1 MSFILDALRK
11 SDARRKQGNVPD
23 IHTPEPSGPPPR
35 RRGRFV
41 LWSAVA
47 LVVGLIAVIGLVLIL
62 RGGLPDMLSG
72 QVADD
77 EPVTDTSDELAP
89 SDPVEA
95 VAPDE
100 ATGTRDEASATDER
114 ARRPGDAAEETRAAR
129 RARALLRSED
139 AAEAPAQAEQES
151 EASAVDP
158 TRERRRRREPLEA
171 GQESSALREAR
182 QRETEPVSA
191 EVAAEEIARRLA
203 EAERSA
209 RDDASNAQADNSDT
223 SRERA
228 APARQPAAAAE
239 PDGSDNRGVAGYV
252 EAWDLPLSVRRSLP
266 ELVLNIHVYSQR
278 PSDRFVLI
286 NGERYV
292 EGDAVGDGVDL
303 VEIRREGAVVDF
315 RSHRF
320 LLRRQ

>member
-1 MSFILDALRK
+1 MSFLLDALRK

-23 IHTPEPSGPPPR
+23 IHAPEPSGPPPR
-35 RRGRFV
+35 RRGRFL
-41 LWSAVA
+41 LWSAVS

-62 RGGLPDMLSG
+62 QGGLPDILSG

-77 EPVTDTSDELAP
+77 APVTDASEEVVP
-89 SDPVEA
+89 SGPVEA

-100 ATGTRDEASATDER
+100 ATGTGER
-114 ARRPGDAAEETRAAR
+114 ARRPSEGAEETRAAR

-139 AAEAPAQAEQES
+139 AAEAPTQAEPQS
-151 EASAVDP
+151 QASAADP
-158 TRERRRRREPLEA
+158 TRERRRRRAPLEG
-171 GQESSALREAR
+171 GQDASALREAR

-203 EAERSA
+203 EADRRAS
-209 RDDASNAQADNSDT
+209 DDAANAQADNSDT
-223 SRERA
+223 SRERT
-228 APARQPAAAAE
+228 APARQPAAAPAE
-239 PDGSDNRGVAGYV
+239 PDESDNRGVAGYV

-292 EGDAVGDGVDL
+292 EGNPVGDGVEL

>member
-1 MSFILDALRK
+1 VSFILDALRK

-35 RRGRFV
+35 RRGRFL
-41 LWSAVA
+41 LWSALA
-47 LVVGLIAVIGLVLIL
+47 LVVGLIAVIGAVLIL
-62 RGGLPDMLSG
+62 RGGLPDKPSG
-72 QVADD
+72 QVAD
-77 EPVTDTSDELAP
+77 

-100 ATGTRDEASATDER
+100 ASGTGERTRRASE
-114 ARRPGDAAEETRAAR
+114 GAEETRAAR

-139 AAEAPAQAEQES
+139 TAEAPSQAEPES
-151 EASAVDP
+151 EASTVDP
-158 TRERRRRREPLEA
+158 TRERRRRRAPLDDR
-171 GQESSALREAR
+171 QDTSALREAR

-209 RDDASNAQADNSDT
+209 SDDAATAQADSSDT
-223 SRERA
+223 TRERA
-228 APARQPAAAAE
+228 APARQPAATPAE
-239 PDGSDNRGVAGYV
+239 SDEPDNRGLAGYV
-252 EAWDLPLSVRRSLP
+252 EAWDLPLSVRRNLP

-292 EGDAVGDGVDL
+292 EGESVGDGVDL

>member
-47 LVVGLIAVIGLVLIL
+47 LVVGLFAVMGTVLIL
-62 RGGLPDMLSG
+62 RGGLPDIVSG

-77 EPVTDTSDELAP
+77 EPVTDASDEIVP

-95 VAPDE
+95 VPPDE
-100 ATGTRDEASATDER
+100 ASGTSER
-114 ARRPGDAAEETRAAR
+114 ARRPSEGAEETRAAR
-129 RARALLRSED
+129 RARALLRSEET
-139 AAEAPAQAEQES
+139 AEAPAQAEPES
-151 EASAVDP
+151 EASAADP
-158 TRERRRRREPLEA
+158 TSERRRRRAPLEE
-171 GQESSALREAR
+171 GQDSSVVREAR

-209 RDDASNAQADNSDT
+209 SDDAANTQADNSNT
-223 SRERA
+223 TRERA
-228 APARQPAAAAE
+228 APARQPAVTSAE
-239 PDGSDNRGVAGYV
+239 PDESDNRGVAGYV
-252 EAWDLPLSVRRSLP
+252 EAWDLPLSVRRNLP

-278 PSDRFVLI
+278 PNDRFVLI

-292 EGDAVGDGVDL
+292 EGDPVGDGVDL

>member
-41 LWSAVA
+41 LWSAMA

-62 RGGLPDMLSG
+62 RGGLPDLFSG

-95 VAPDE
+95 IAPDD
-100 ATGTRDEASATDER
+100 ATGTGEEASGTGER
-114 ARRPGDAAEETRAAR
+114 ARRPSEGAEETRAAR

-139 AAEAPAQAEQES
+139 TAEVQAEPES
-151 EASAVDP
+151 EASGVDP
-158 TRERRRRREPLEA
+158 TGERRRRREPLEA

-228 APARQPAAAAE
+228 APARQPAAPAE

-278 PSDRFVLI
+278 PNDRFVLI

-292 EGDAVGDGVDL
+292 EGDPVGDGVDL